1 MPLTLEISLTRG
13 TNFIPWTLL
22 QRSPVQHIVHSLSF
36 LSHVGLQ
43 SLDFLHLFLISA
55 LSLLTFVSQD
65 YKNDTHCK
73 VTAETLYFT
82 GLNFQGFRDYPI
94 PLISNDNNDMIFFSL
109 SFIPEYFHSFWI
121 FHYIFNK
128 HTKVLK
134 LYSKAN
140 KEITKHHFTE
150 EHTKTRFSKMFTSSS
165 FLQVSILVQSLF
177 FFPFEQV

>member
-1 MPLTLEISLTRG
+1 MPLALEISLTRG

-94 PLISNDNNDMIFFSL
+94 PLISNDNNDMIFFFFILYTRVFSL
-109 SFIPEYFHSFWI
+109 LLNFSLHFQQAYQSIEII
-121 FHYIFNK
+121 FK
-128 HTKVLK
+128 
-134 LYSKAN
+134 S
-140 KEITKHHFTE
+140 
-150 EHTKTRFSKMFTSSS
+150 
-165 FLQVSILVQSLF
+165 
-177 FFPFEQV
+177 

>member
-1 MPLTLEISLTRG
+1 MPLALEISLTRG

-94 PLISNDNNDMIFFSL
+94 PLISNDNNDMIFFS
-109 SFIPEYFHSFWI
+109 FILYTRVFSLLLNFSLHFQQAYQSIEII
-121 FHYIFNK
+121 FK
-128 HTKVLK
+128 
-134 LYSKAN
+134 S
-140 KEITKHHFTE
+140 
-150 EHTKTRFSKMFTSSS
+150 
-165 FLQVSILVQSLF
+165 
-177 FFPFEQV
+177 

>member
-94 PLISNDNNDMIFFSL
+94 PLISNDNNDMIFF
-109 SFIPEYFHSFWI
+109 F
-121 FHYIFNK
+121 
-128 HTKVLK
+128 
-134 LYSKAN
+134 LYP
-140 KEITKHHFTE
+140 
-150 EHTKTRFSKMFTSSS
+150 
-165 FLQVSILVQSLF
+165 L
-177 FFPFEQV
+177 

>member
-1 MPLTLEISLTRG
+1 MPLALEISLTRG

-94 PLISNDNNDMIFFSL
+94 PLISNDNNDMIFFFFILYNRVFSL
-109 SFIPEYFHSFWI
+109 LLNFSLHFQQAYQSIEII
-121 FHYIFNK
+121 FK
-128 HTKVLK
+128 
-134 LYSKAN
+134 S
-140 KEITKHHFTE
+140 
-150 EHTKTRFSKMFTSSS
+150 
-165 FLQVSILVQSLF
+165 
-177 FFPFEQV
+177 